1 MTGPINIET
10 IVPKKWKPWVATV
23 SSLLAF
29 AVPYVIQAEQWLP
42 DPWPVV
48 IGFVIAALT
57 WLGVY
62 RAPYVP
68 EGAVLAPDTPAV
80 ASAAQATVTETAIA
94 SASLPS
100 HPGVYVNPF
109 R

>member
-1 MTGPINIET
+1 MTAPFNIDT
-10 IVPKKWKPWVATV
+10 IVPTKWKPWVATL

-29 AVPYVIQAEQWLP
+29 GVPYVIQAEQWLP

-48 IGFVIAALT
+48 IGFIIAALT

-62 RAPYVP
+62 KVPFVP

-80 ASAAQATVTETAIA
+80 AVAAQQSVTQAAVEQ
-94 SASLPS
+94 ASLPQTG
-100 HPGVYVNPF
+100 PYPDPYP
-109 R
+109 